1 MENAGFVVA
10 GLALVAGLGW
20 YILAR
25 GATRRSERLEQVDGK
40 AARRAEE
47 MRAEAEARTQYG
59 NFGGGTFGGGGFGG

>member
-1 MENAGFVVA
+1 MENVGFVLA

-59 NFGGGTFGGGGFGG
+59 NFGGGNFGGGGFGG